1 MDRPQLLTELVDEVF
16 RLNAALVAEGDD
28 LAAGIGT
35 TAAGWRVLGLL
46 ADGAATVAD
55 IARQRGLRRQSVRE
69 TVERLERDGLVARS
83 ANAADRRAPLVALTD
98 RGSAALRDIEPARA
112 DWAARRS
119 AAVDGERLAAALA
132 VLRELRAGSRLDG

>member
-16 RLNAALVAEGDD
+16 RLGAVLLAEGDE

-55 IARQRGLRRQSVRE
+55 IARRRGLRRQSVRE
-69 TVERLERDGLVARS
+69 TVERLERDGLVVREP
-83 ANAADRRAPLVALTD
+83 NTADRRAPLVALTD
-98 RGSAALRDIEPARA
+98 RGRAALRAVEPARA
-112 DWAARRS
+112 DWAERRS
-119 AAVDGERLAAALA
+119 AGLDPADLVAALRLLRR
-132 VLRELRAGSRLDG
+132 LREG

>member
-16 RLNAALVAEGDD
+16 RLNAVLLAEGDE

-46 ADGAATVAD
+46 TDGAATVAD
-55 IARQRGLRRQSVRE
+55 IARRRGQRRQSVRE
-69 TVERLERDGLVARS
+69 TVERLERDGLVVRA

-98 RGSAALRDIEPARA
+98 RGRAALRDIEPARA
-112 DWAARRS
+112 AWAARRS
-119 AAVDGERLAAALA
+119 EAVAPERLAAAVD
-132 VLRELRAGSRLDG
+132 VLRGLRAGRPLGE